1 MKWELNEIQ
10 IGDAVRVNMG
20 AYYHYGICTAEDRI
34 VQFGLPQ
41 INLNPDEVKVCT
53 TDIATFLCGKFAEV
67 MVLDKKEQ
75 KTANNKTTIIEK
87 AENAIGETGYNILH
101 NNCEHFVNR
110 CVFNN
115 NKSSQVEDIEHQM
128 FEILTPKYVFIAP
141 VKMFKDNTVLPKYT
155 TKELKK
161 ITNKSLISQKVAAYG
176 LLKYAVEEILRIQD
190 DFANLKKT
198 KTGKPVSKNYNFSI
212 SHTPDLIAVALS
224 KCNVGI
230 DLELVDERQDFR
242 LLKKSMLNQ
251 DETIEIGNLL
261 DSYNVWT
268 KKEAIYKYKDEKCF
282 NPKQIKI
289 DDVACKTIEL
299 EYESEKYVLSVA
311 SKNVN
316 NVKIKNLFNKE

>member
-115 NKSSQVEDIEHQM
+115 NKSLQVEDIEQQM
-128 FEILTPKYVFIAP
+128 FELLTPKYVFVAP
-141 VKMFKDNTVLPKYT
+141 VEMFKNNTVLPKYT
-155 TKELKK
+155 IKELKK
-161 ITNKSLISQKVAAYG
+161 ITNESLIAQKVAAYG
-176 LLKYAVEEILRIQD
+176 LLKYALKKALNIQD
-190 DFANLKKT
+190 DFNDLKKS
-198 KTGKPVSKNYNFSI
+198 KTGKPISKDYNFSI
-212 SHTPDLIAVALS
+212 SHTPNLVAVALS
-224 KCNVGI
+224 KCNVGV
-230 DLELVDERQDFR
+230 DLELVDNRQNFN

-251 DETIEIGNLL
+251 NETTQINNLL
-261 DSYNVWT
+261 DAYNVWT
-268 KKEAIYKYKDEKCF
+268 KKEAIYKYKDDKHF

-316 NVKIKNLFNKE
+316 NVKINNLFNKE